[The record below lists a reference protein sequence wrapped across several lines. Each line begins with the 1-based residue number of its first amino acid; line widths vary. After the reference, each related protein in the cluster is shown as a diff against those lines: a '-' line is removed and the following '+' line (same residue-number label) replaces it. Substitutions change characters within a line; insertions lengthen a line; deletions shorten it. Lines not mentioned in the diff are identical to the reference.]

1 MAVQMVPQHLARG
14 LLAGVGGHTHGN
26 TVRVIAGQLV
36 GDLETGNGQQEHSQQ
51 HILHD
56 FPETLASEYPRPSAN
71 ADSHARLGRRFPC
84 SDGNITPFG
93 TG

>member
-1 MAVQMVPQHLARG
+1 MAVQMVPQHLARSRF
-14 LLAGVGGHTHGN
+14 AGVRRHAHRNVG
-26 TVRVIAGQLV
+26 RVIAGQLV
-36 GDLETGNGQQEHSQQ
+36 SDLETGDGQQEHSQQ

-56 FPETLASEYPRPSAN
+56 FPEKLASEHPRPSDN